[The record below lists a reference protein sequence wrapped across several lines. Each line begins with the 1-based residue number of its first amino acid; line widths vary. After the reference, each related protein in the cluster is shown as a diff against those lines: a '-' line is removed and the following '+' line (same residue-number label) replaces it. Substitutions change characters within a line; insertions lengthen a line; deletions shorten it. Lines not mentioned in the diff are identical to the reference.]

1 MPVFK
6 QPTPRKT
13 EPHGEGRRPFLS
25 IHPSLTH
32 LSLSSSFS
40 FFSSSLLHL
49 FSHTLP
55 SALSCA
61 HPIERRRRRPGGGDG
76 HGASPLPDPPG
87 RGGVG
92 PTRGAAAGGNSALRQ
107 ILPGA
112 AARQEGGRGRQRQ
125 VVVGGKEAGAEAG
138 GCESGGDG
146 GGRRIGFMFL
156 FLMCS
161 CSCKRIELKEL
172 RLCYCSCSC
181 ELGVFLIGRG
191 ERELLGSMHQPSRLF
206 FIRKTLEVSVLKR
219 KN

>member
-1 MPVFK
+1 M
-6 QPTPRKT
+6 
-13 EPHGEGRRPFLS
+13 EARP
-25 IHPSLTH
+25 
-32 LSLSSSFS
+32 
-40 FFSSSLLHL
+40 
-49 FSHTLP
+49 
-55 SALSCA
+55 
-61 HPIERRRRRPGGGDG
+61 
-76 HGASPLPDPPG
+76 
-87 RGGVG
+87 
-92 PTRGAAAGGNSALRQ
+92 RQ
-107 ILPGA
+107 ILLERRA
-112 AARQEGGRGRQRQ
+112 EGDGDEQ